1 MAKSTN
7 CHRGLPRW
15 CTGPALSAVVVLSFV
30 PLVFGG
36 LQASAASPDWTTYG
50 WTNGRTG
57 FNGAET
63 AITPSPAPQ
72 LQLAWS
78 APSQNVSPN
87 LVFSQPVVSNG
98 LVYWASMDGYERA
111 ANTWGDLVWQT
122 YIGRTSACG
131 FTNGPASTAT
141 VANGVVYVGGGDAQ
155 IYALDAQTGSV
166 LWQTRLGPSP
176 STFAW
181 ASPALYNG
189 SVYMGVSSYADCP
202 LIQGQLVRL
211 SSTTGAV
218 VNTFNTVPNGCI
230 GASVWGSPTVDEA
243 KGTIY
248 FATGNGGSCSTAEPY
263 ADAVIEVRASDL
275 GLVGSWQI
283 PVSQQISDGDFGST
297 PTLFTRNQNGTQ
309 QTMVAL
315 ANKNGLYYAL
325 EADNL
330 AAGPQWSIRIDAGGN
345 CPNCGKGAIAP
356 SAWDG
361 TSLYVGGTA
370 GKINGV
376 SCTGT
381 ITALNPVTGATV
393 WQRCLPDGP
402 VLGAVA
408 AVPGIVALGEGNKLL
423 LLSATSGQTLYS
435 YTTQSTIWG
444 APSVAD
450 GVLYVGD
457 NGGTLYALSLN
468 PVTNVVIP
476 SNAASLSGSQYLDA
490 SASNNTTKVEYRLTG
505 GSLNDAL
512 IATATPTYFGWFAG
526 WDTTS
531 VQNGTYTLQSVA
543 YYSNGASGTGPAVTL
558 TVNNS
563 PTTSVV
569 LPSNNASLSGT
580 QWLDAV
586 AANATSVQLFLFG
599 GTFGYSA
606 HPVCTATATYWG
618 WLCSWNT
625 TTVPNGSYVLLS
637 EAFNSAGSTFSS
649 GVGVTVNNPPPST
662 FVALP
667 APGATISGRQWL
679 DAGASAGVTTVVYEL
694 TGGTLNQTIIT
705 TATPTLVGWLAGFNS
720 AGVPNGT
727 YTLQSA
733 ASYAGGVSGIS
744 PGIPIT
750 IAN

>member
-7 CHRGLPRW
+7 SHRGLPRW
-15 CTGPALSAVVVLSFV
+15 YAGPALSAVVVLSFV

-63 AITPSPAPQ
+63 AITPSSAPQ

-78 APSQNVSPN
+78 ATSQNVSPN

-111 ANTWGDLVWQT
+111 ANTSGDLVWQT

-131 FTNGPASTAT
+131 FTDGPASTAT

-189 SVYMGVSSYADCP
+189 NVYMGVSSYADCP
-202 LIQGQLVRL
+202 LIQGQLVEL
-211 SSTTGAV
+211 SSTTGALE
-218 VNTFNTVPNGCI
+218 NTFNTVPNGCI

-263 ADAVIEVRASDL
+263 AEAVIEVRASDL

-283 PVSQQISDGDFGST
+283 PVNQQISDGDFGST
-297 PTLFTRNQNGTQ
+297 PTLFTVSQNGTPR
-309 QTMVAL
+309 TMVAL

-330 AAGPQWSIRIDAGGN
+330 AAGPQWSIRIDDGGN

-370 GKINGV
+370 AKINGV
-376 SCTGT
+376 SCAGT
-381 ITALNPVTGATV
+381 ITALNPTTGATV
-393 WQRCLPDGP
+393 WTRCLPDGA

-408 AVPGIVALGEGNKLL
+408 AAPGIVAVGEGNKLL

-444 APSVAD
+444 APSIVD

-457 NGGTLYALSLN
+457 NGGSLYALSLN
-468 PVTNVVIP
+468 PVTNVLIP
-476 SNAASLSGSQYLDA
+476 SNGGSLSGAGSLSGSQYLDA
-490 SASNNTTKVEYRLTG
+490 SASSNTTRVEFRLTG

-512 IATATPTYFGWFAG
+512 IATATPTYYGWIAG

-531 VQNGTYTLQSVA
+531 VQNGTYTLQSEA
-543 YYSNGASGTGPAVTL
+543 YYSNGASGTSPAITL
-558 TVNNS
+558 TVYNQ
-563 PTTSVV
+563 PTTTVR
-569 LPSNNASLSGT
+569 LPSNNSSPSGT
-580 QWLDAV
+580 QWLDAS
-586 AANATSVQLFLFG
+586 ATSATSVQFFLFG

-606 HPVCTATATYWG
+606 HPLCTATSTIDG

-625 TTVPNGSYVLLS
+625 TTVPDGSYALLS
-637 EAFNSAGSTFSS
+637 EAFNSAGSSTFSS
-649 GVGVTVNNPPPST
+649 GISITV
-662 FVALP
+662 
-667 APGATISGRQWL
+667 
-679 DAGASAGVTTVVYEL
+679 
-694 TGGTLNQTIIT
+694 
-705 TATPTLVGWLAGFNS
+705 
-720 AGVPNGT
+720 
-727 YTLQSA
+727 
-733 ASYAGGVSGIS
+733 
-744 PGIPIT
+744 
-750 IAN
+750 AN